1 MRTDVAKILF
11 KKVLAKKKWS
21 NSDITVTN
29 MCAPNIASQYIKQ
42 NFTEL
47 QKLHVDN
54 FTVIVGG
61 FSTFLSAVVRTTT

>member
-1 MRTDVAKILF
+1 MWLKYSLRKYYQR
-11 KKVLAKKKWS
+11 KRWN

-47 QKLHVDN
+47 QKLHTDN
-54 FTVIVGG
+54 FTVIVGD
-61 FSTFLSAVVRTTT
+61 FSTFLSAVVRTTA